1 MAEIQCPLCGRK
13 NWLPDGAERKCF
25 FCGSPLSPKT
35 DLTQDVQYAPPP
47 EPEPFKQPEADDSS
61 FVKQVLVVPVT
72 DSSAETDAPAET
84 DAKAQFSEAEQNP
97 CAPVHYRMSEML
109 ELPPEDVRAP
119 EKKARAKLE
128 CRQWFLLNTA
138 FICTQSFLTWL
149 TVYRSSMD
157 SSYESPFILPLVL
170 SLFVFPTIS
179 AFLCPEELME
189 GNGEYDVLGFL
200 WTVLFFGCI
209 FGIVVGA
216 GLAGGLVKEFPWF
229 GFIGGSGLAIVGG
242 AALSTLVNVMLWN
255 IVSNDRK

>member
-1 MAEIQCPLCGRK
+1 MADIHCPLCGKK
-13 NWLPDGAERKCF
+13 NWLPDGEESACF
-25 FCGSPLSPKT
+25 FCGAPLSPWT
-35 DLTQDVQYAPPP
+35 DPAQDVQYAPLP
-47 EPEPFKQPEADDSS
+47 EPEPLKQPEADDSP

-84 DAKAQFSEAEQNP
+84 DAEEQFSEAEQNP
-97 CAPVHYRMSEML
+97 CAPVHYRMTEML
-109 ELPPEDVRAP
+109 ELSLEEECSP

-128 CRQWFLLNTA
+128 RRQWFLLNTA
-138 FICTQSFLTWL
+138 FICAQSFLTWL

-157 SSYESPFILPLVL
+157 STYELPFILPLVL

-189 GNGEYDVLGFL
+189 GNGEYDVLRFL

-216 GLAGGLVKEFPWF
+216 GFAGGLVKEFSWF
-229 GFIGGSGLAIVGG
+229 GFIGGSFLAIVGG
-242 AALSTLVNVMLWN
+242 AALSTLVNVMLWS
-255 IVSNDRK
+255 ILSNDRK